1 MRRPIAGTC
10 RATVLAACLKISI
23 PLFVLTDVACHL
35 PPRAARMPRAFRTS
49 PDCPKCRGSAALSF
63 ANRLMAGP
71 ANAPRATDS
80 TWMPLICAGSS
91 LSATNLASTSKRS
104 VRCPPFRIRSILNVG
119 PSTRNVSVNTVARRA
134 QALQAC
140 HVRTHGRAQALP
152 RRHRTDCRRAIRV
165 PEAAPNSLMRSRRLR
180 LRCRTEIPLVGR
192 PWRGGRA

>member
-10 RATVLAACLKISI
+10 RAMVLADCLNISI

-35 PPRAARMPRAFRTS
+35 PPACRADATGVQNIAGLPEMSWLRRAELCKSADGRPRH
-49 PDCPKCRGSAALSF
+49 
-63 ANRLMAGP
+63 
-71 ANAPRATDS
+71 APIATDS

-91 LSATNLASTSKRS
+91 SSATNLASTSKRS
-104 VRCPPFRIRSILNVG
+104 VRCSPFRIRSILNVG
-119 PSTRNVSVNTVARRA
+119 PSTCNVSVNTVARRA

-165 PEAAPNSLMRSRRLR
+165 PEAAPNCVDALAA
-180 LRCRTEIPLVGR
+180 TATAVQD
-192 PWRGGRA
+192 